1 MNIWWFWNLF
11 QWSQHSQKHIS
22 GHQNHPSIMPG
33 RWVTPWSGPW
43 SSCWHCLWC
52 LWTSVGSETC
62 SNQLSM
68 VKNKYLDTKI
78 NLLQC
83 QGAELHIDVA
93 LDHVVAIVVGVG
105 ASLAVLNHVLV
116 NSAWS
121 KTYIWTPR
129 STFYDARKL
138 SYSSQ
143 GPGPPW
149 SGPGPCCYRGYSC
162 QKWKSF

>member
-1 MNIWWFWNLF
+1 
-11 QWSQHSQKHIS
+11 
-22 GHQNHPSIMPG
+22 MPG

-43 SSCWHCLWC
+43 PSCWHCLWC

-83 QGAELHIDVA
+83 QGAELHIEVA

-105 ASLAVLNHVLV
+105 VSLEVLNPVLV

-129 STFYDARKL
+129 SAFYNAMEL
-138 SYSSQ
+138 SYSLKW
-143 GPGPPW
+143 PW
-149 SGPGPCCYRGYSC
+149 TLLLALLLMLVYICHFCKPFQSTQHC
-162 QKWKSF
+162 QKHICGHQDQPSMMPGSWVAP